1 MKTWLPN
8 IFKSLLVQL
17 EINLLKL
24 LTMETLVVLQP
35 VHVGL
40 AKVTAILMLT
50 AKVVSHAS
58 RPKQAKRPQESTS
71 NPSKIL
77 G

>member
-1 MKTWLPN
+1 MTGAMT
-8 IFKSLLVQL
+8 LLGTV
-17 EINLLKL
+17 KCGHG
-24 LTMETLVVLQP
+24 TGVAMVVLQP

-40 AKVTAILMLT
+40 AKVTVILMLT